1 MRCLQKNIFL
11 LSVIQDRF
19 SNETIKF
26 LGPTPPFL
34 YFKKCD
40 LSSQIQEKRPSQTP
54 AGAPFRERYAPTF
67 KKYVSTEP
75 RARSFQ

>member
-34 YFKKCD
+34 YFKNYD
-40 LSSQIQEKRPSQTP
+40 ISSQIQQKRTSQTP
-54 AGAPFRERYAPTF
+54 WVVLFRDTDAPTS
-67 KKYVSTEP
+67 KKYVSTESKIS
-75 RARSFQ
+75 SFQ